1 MFADPIDVPVPIVMA
16 ESAATAFARELVKVT
31 EVMDVHE
38 DPDVRVKPVV
48 VGRLKV
54 VPLTPLSVI
63 LVVMLVDAVKPFAV
77 NVPTVWLAL
86 TFIRKSAGPLNVG
99 ERATTPIEVRFSTV
113 ALPARSV
120 GATAAEDSAWSK
132 VQR

>member
-1 MFADPIDVPVPIVMA
+1 MDVPVPIVMA
-16 ESAATAFARELVKVT
+16 ESAATAFARELVNVT
-31 EVMDVHE
+31 EVMDVHV

-54 VPLTPLSVI
+54 VPLTPLSAM

-99 ERATTPIEVRFSTV
+99 ERATTTMEVRLSTV

-120 GATAAEDSAWSK
+120 GATAAEDNAWSN